1 MYKIDMKKIR
11 EEKDILQCAKD
22 MKEAAKNPLVP
33 GARIIRGADAVPV
46 YVNESACRQWFY
58 PLSEVNDLGMFTYIE
73 KEAKTDND
81 RAWTIQ
87 YHPDVNLYYYIL
99 EGSGK
104 VIFRCV

>member
-46 YVNESACRQWFY
+46 YVNDQRK
-58 PLSEVNDLGMFTYIE
+58 L
-73 KEAKTDND
+73 
-81 RAWTIQ
+81 
-87 YHPDVNLYYYIL
+87 
-99 EGSGK
+99 K
-104 VIFRCV
+104 VIIRKNREIIPVMIRQ

>member
-33 GARIIRGADAVPV
+33 GARIIRGADAVSV

-87 YHPDVNLYYYIL
+87 YHPDVN
-99 EGSGK
+99 
-104 VIFRCV
+104 

>member
-46 YVNESACRQWFY
+46 YVNESACRQI
-58 PLSEVNDLGMFTYIE
+58 G
-73 KEAKTDND
+73 
-81 RAWTIQ
+81 RASCRER
-87 YHPDVNLYYYIL
+87 V
-99 EGSGK
+99 
-104 VIFRCV
+104 

>member
-58 PLSEVNDLGMFTYIE
+58 PLSEVNDLGMFTY
-73 KEAKTDND
+73 
-81 RAWTIQ
+81 
-87 YHPDVNLYYYIL
+87 LIL
-99 EGSGK
+99 KKKQRQIMTEHGQSN
-104 VIFRCV
+104 IIRM